1 MVIIFIRFFERHRCI
16 EDSRFERGR
25 KIHRWVS
32 QRESLKIG
40 ERKERGHNF
49 MPHFSAG
56 KSLRGSHKSF
66 AVWGRRAAP
75 RSSSRRRLFSSGS
88 VLSPLHFTS
97 HHSRLKEFLPSP
109 RNAPRRQ
116 RRRRQ
121 GHEIYERTKSKLRET
136 PAKSSLPFLL
146 PSLLPSSL
154 PFGSGLLSGQTTSM
168 NRKNGEAGGKSFSI
182 LETSLFCR
190 AECRQSEIRAEN
202 KGNKKSKEKERQY

>member
-40 ERKERGHNF
+40 ERKEGGHNF

-75 RSSSRRRLFSSGS
+75 RSSSRRRLFSSVS

-109 RNAPRRQ
+109 WCGRGMKFMSGQNRNCGKPLQ
-116 RRRRQ
+116 
-121 GHEIYERTKSKLRET
+121 SPLFL
-136 PAKSSLPFLL
+136 SSF
-146 PSLLPSSL
+146 LPSSL

>member
-40 ERKERGHNF
+40 ERKEGGHNF

-75 RSSSRRRLFSSGS
+75 RSSSRRRRRLFSSVS

-109 RNAPRRQ
+109 WCGRGMKFMSGQNRNCGKPLQ
-116 RRRRQ
+116 
-121 GHEIYERTKSKLRET
+121 SPLFL
-136 PAKSSLPFLL
+136 SSFL
-146 PSLLPSSL
+146 PSFLPSFRFRIVEWS
-154 PFGSGLLSGQTTSM
+154 
-168 NRKNGEAGGKSFSI
+168 NDINE
-182 LETSLFCR
+182 
-190 AECRQSEIRAEN
+190 
-202 KGNKKSKEKERQY
+202 SKERRSGREKFFHFGDLSLLQSGVQTIGN